1 MARFD
6 SFNNLS
12 YYFRNKY
19 ICKVVHMIHSVISSM
34 LFNIYA
40 ILLRIT
46 SNSYKAK
53 NSRGY
58 GALVRKW

>member
-1 MARFD
+1 MATFD

-12 YYFRNKY
+12 YYFHNKY
-19 ICKVVHMIHSVISSM
+19 ICKVAYMIHSVISSM
-34 LFNIYA
+34 LFNIFA

-53 NSRGY
+53 NSGGC
-58 GALVRKW
+58 GALVRNW

>member
-6 SFNNLS
+6 SFNNLR
-12 YYFRNKY
+12 YYFHKY
-19 ICKVVHMIHSVISSM
+19 ICKVVYMIHSVISSM
-34 LFNIYA
+34 LFNVYA
-40 ILLRIT
+40 ILLSTT

-58 GALVRKW
+58 GALVRNW